1 MGSPAIYLL
10 VAILGLIF
18 GSFLNVCISR
28 IPAGESIVL
37 PASHCPQCGQAI
49 RWYDNIPLISYVVL
63 GGRCRD
69 CRQGISLVYPVV
81 EALTSVVLV
90 AGFLEY
96 GLSLIFL
103 KYAFLSMLL
112 IVLTFT
118 DLTVR
123 RLPHQVTIF
132 GMAAG
137 LLLSLFVPIT
147 SFPLGWVAGR
157 VGITLPWRLASLLGS
172 LGGALFGAGLFY
184 AVGEAFAR
192 LRHKQGLGFGDVM
205 LMGMIGT
212 FLGVPLTYLT
222 ILLGSLLGTAIAVS
236 LYAASVRY
244 RREYKWPYGSFLS
257 LAGIC
262 VALAGNSILEAYLRW
277 AGLISG

>member
-1 MGSPAIYLL
+1 MIYFC
-10 VAILGLIF
+10 VAIFGLVF

-37 PASHCPQCGQAI
+37 PASHCPRCGHAI
-49 RWYDNIPLISYVVL
+49 RWYDNLPLISYLVL

-69 CRQGISLVYPVV
+69 CSEGISLLYPLV
-81 EALTSVVLV
+81 EALTSVALV

-103 KYAFLSMLL
+103 KYAALSLLL

-132 GMAAG
+132 GMAVG
-137 LLLSLFVPIT
+137 LLLSLFVPLT
-147 SFPLGWVAGR
+147 SFPLGWLAGR
-157 VGITLPWRLASLLGS
+157 LGVTLPWRLASLLGS
-172 LGGALFGAGLFY
+172 LGGAFFGGGLFY

-212 FLGVPLTYLT
+212 FLGLPLTYLT
-222 ILLGSLLGTAIAVS
+222 ILLGSLLGTLIAVT
-236 LYAASVRY
+236 LYAASPHY
-244 RREYKWPYGSFLS
+244 RSEYKWPYGSFLS
-257 LAGIC
+257 LAGIY
-262 VALAGNSILEAYLRW
+262 VALAGNNILAAYLRW
-277 AGLISG
+277 AGL